1 MLLKYQ
7 NLVRFCAKLLKKN
20 TMDIIVLLLD
30 MVLMTFCRLESKTAK
45 CDGKFEL
52 SGLNHGHLEQGIK
65 NHAIVGH
72 SFKNFTLPK
81 IYDCHIQCFDEK
93 CKCQAFQISG
103 DRCELLDEDRY
114 STPDEF
120 IYTPGYAYFDMS
132 REYIHQV
139 RVICLL
145 DTNIS
150 LIRNAGL
157 SHFYFF

>member
-1 MLLKYQ
+1 
-7 NLVRFCAKLLKKN
+7 
-20 TMDIIVLLLD
+20 MDIIVLLLD

-120 IYTPGYAYFDMS
+120 IYTPGYAYFDLSRDIYSSGKGDMS
-132 REYIHQV
+132 TGCKYFAHSKCWFV
-139 RVICLL
+139 SLL
-145 DTNIS
+145 LFLTAFENDVGVKC
-150 LIRNAGL
+150 RPR
-157 SHFYFF
+157 

>member
-1 MLLKYQ
+1 
-7 NLVRFCAKLLKKN
+7 
-20 TMDIIVLLLD
+20 MDIIVLLLD
-30 MVLMTFCRLESKTAK
+30 MVLMTFCRLESTTAK
-45 CDGKFEL
+45 CDRKFEL

-120 IYTPGYAYFDMS
+120 KYTPGYAYFDMS

-139 RVICLL
+139 RVRCLL
-145 DTNIS
+145 DANIT
-150 LIRNAGL
+150 LIRNTCL